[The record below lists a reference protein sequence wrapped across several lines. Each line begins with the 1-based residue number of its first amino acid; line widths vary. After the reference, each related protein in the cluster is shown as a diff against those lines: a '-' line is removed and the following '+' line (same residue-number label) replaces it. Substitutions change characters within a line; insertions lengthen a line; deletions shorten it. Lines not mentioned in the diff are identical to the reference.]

1 MLAALN
7 LPKSGSHIVMTLS
20 YRRLMQVCN
29 PPPPHPTEQWRGTGC
44 SCARGWCNCSQ
55 GELSRRSPVRF
66 SGNMKIKIDSWR
78 AKTQKE
84 GEGSFRMG
92 LINWLCFSRRGFD
105 VWAAVL
111 QAKRTWEGLRS
122 GHIYVLICKRSWGEL
137 YYTDAA
143 WLDTCV
149 THAGLSLRAI
159 FCIPNRL
166 RSPLWG
172 PLVQPLSSLQCEI
185 KLGHLLRLLPSS
197 VSVIMG
203 SESFPALSL
212 WSFWPLSLTG

>member
-20 YRRLMQVCN
+20 YRRLMQVCYH
-29 PPPPHPTEQWRGTGC
+29 PRPHLHYVPEAEQWRGTGC
-44 SCARGWCNCSQ
+44 SRARGWCNCSQ
-55 GELSRRSPVRF
+55 GELSRKSPVRF
-66 SGNMKIKIDSWR
+66 GGNMKIKIDSWR

-84 GEGSFRMG
+84 GGSFRVG

-122 GHIYVLICKRSWGEL
+122 GQIYVLICKRSWGEL

-149 THAGLSLRAI
+149 
-159 FCIPNRL
+159 
-166 RSPLWG
+166 
-172 PLVQPLSSLQCEI
+172 
-185 KLGHLLRLLPSS
+185 
-197 VSVIMG
+197 
-203 SESFPALSL
+203 
-212 WSFWPLSLTG
+212 